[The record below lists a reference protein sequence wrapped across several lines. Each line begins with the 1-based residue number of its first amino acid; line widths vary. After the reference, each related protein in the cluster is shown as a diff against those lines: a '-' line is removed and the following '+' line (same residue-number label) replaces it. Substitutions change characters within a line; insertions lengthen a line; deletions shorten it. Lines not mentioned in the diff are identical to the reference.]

1 VEALPQV
8 PANDSSA
15 ELTGTIRVYMERVW
29 GTTPVEA
36 LAFAGQRFPIVTS
49 VALNSGRLEENA

>member
-1 VEALPQV
+1 
-8 PANDSSA
+8 
-15 ELTGTIRVYMERVW
+15 MERVW